1 MGICSSCLGVG
12 RRENDNVS
20 YAPLFHPAAARSI
33 PALTLSP
40 SQPESSRLLD
50 DDIYQ
55 QPGYNYGALNNNQQ
69 GNQPDPGYV
78 RREREALEAICQRT
92 SDSVIDIWSLQPQ
105 PHLQPQATL
114 HNSVSST
121 SSKAREPSVIVT
133 TIDPD
138 APAEHPANRG
148 AVPKHWGEVVI
159 NPRKGKRSSRPG
171 SSADEAG
178 DKDVFG
184 VLKVS

>member
-1 MGICSSCLGVG
+1 MGVCSSCLGG
-12 RRENDNVS
+12 GCRDN
-20 YAPLFHPAAARSI
+20 
-33 PALTLSP
+33 TD
-40 SQPESSRLLD
+40 PESSRLLE

-55 QPGYNYGALNNNQQ
+55 PGYGYGALNNQA
-69 GNQPDPGYV
+69 NQPDPGYV

-114 HNSVSST
+114 HNSPSS
-121 SSKAREPSVIVT
+121 SSKARDTSVRVT

-138 APAEHPANRG
+138 APNSASPKRG
-148 AVPKHWGEVVI
+148 AIPKHWGEVVI
-159 NPRKGKRSSRPG
+159 NPRKGSRPG
-171 SSADEAG
+171 SSANQAG

-184 VLKVS
+184 VLKVP

>member
-1 MGICSSCLGVG
+1 MGVCSSCLGGG
-12 RRENDNVS
+12 RRENTD
-20 YAPLFHPAAARSI
+20 
-33 PALTLSP
+33 
-40 SQPESSRLLD
+40 PESSRLLE

-55 QPGYNYGALNNNQQ
+55 PGYGYGALNNSQQ
-69 GNQPDPGYV
+69 GNQPDPGYI

-105 PHLQPQATL
+105 PHLQPQAAL
-114 HNSVSST
+114 HHSVSSA
-121 SSKAREPSVIVT
+121 SSKAREPSVVVT
-133 TIDPD
+133 TSDGD
-138 APAEHPANRG
+138 APNDTASTKRG

-159 NPRKGKRSSRPG
+159 NPRKGKRSRPG
-171 SSADEAG
+171 SSADEEG

>member
-1 MGICSSCLGVG
+1 MGICSSCLGAG
-12 RRENDNVS
+12 RRDNS
-20 YAPLFHPAAARSI
+20 DH
-33 PALTLSP
+33 
-40 SQPESSRLLD
+40 ESSRLLD

-55 QPGYNYGALNNNQQ
+55 PGYAYGALNPNQQ

-114 HNSVSST
+114 HNSVSSS
-121 SSKAREPSVIVT
+121 SSKPPEPSVVVT
-133 TIDPD
+133 TAEPD
-138 APAEHPANRG
+138 APAETTSTNRG
-148 AVPKHWGEVVI
+148 AIPKHWGEVVI
-159 NPRKGKRSSRPG
+159 NPRNGRRSGPG
-171 SSADEAG
+171 SSTNDHG

-184 VLKVS
+184 VLKVT

>member
-1 MGICSSCLGVG
+1 MP
-12 RRENDNVS
+12 VS
-20 YAPLFHPAAARSI
+20 AARSV
-33 PALTLSP
+33 AV
-40 SQPESSRLLD
+40 PESSRLLE

-55 QPGYNYGALNNNQQ
+55 PGYGYGALNHNQQ
-69 GNQPDPGYV
+69 TNQPDPGYV

-114 HNSVSST
+114 HNSVSSS
-121 SSKAREPSVIVT
+121 SSKAREPSIVVT

-138 APAEHPANRG
+138 APADSASLKRG

-159 NPRKGKRSSRPG
+159 NPRKGKRSRPG
-171 SSADEAG
+171 SSTADETG

-184 VLKVS
+184 VLKVP